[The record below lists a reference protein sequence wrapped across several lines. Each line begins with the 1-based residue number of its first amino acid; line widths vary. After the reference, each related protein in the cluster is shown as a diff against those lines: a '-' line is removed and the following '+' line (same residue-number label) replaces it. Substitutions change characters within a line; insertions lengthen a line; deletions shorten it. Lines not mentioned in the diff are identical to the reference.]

1 MSTRRAHSQ
10 APLSQERFMCSS
22 EFAELRGIS
31 GMAVAKRCAL
41 LVSPAKQ
48 QLLWWIQAMSL
59 SNRGLELLVADL
71 LSAFPER
78 LGTFSMHKFG
88 ITAGKIYKPSEV
100 SEIRCELELPNAFQM
115 MVRADRAANEESVS
129 ARELQAQCR
138 SMALGESDSGS
149 NGSIGKLPL
158 EEFLV
163 ELCIDPR
170 LYIELT
176 EGAVSAARRGR
187 DPAEDEICERIG

>member
-59 SNRGLELLVADL
+59 SKHGLKRLVADL

-78 LGTFSMHKFG
+78 LGTFSVPKFG
-88 ITAGKIYKPSEV
+88 LTAGEG
-100 SEIRCELELPNAFQM
+100 
-115 MVRADRAANEESVS
+115 
-129 ARELQAQCR
+129 LQ
-138 SMALGESDSGS
+138 
-149 NGSIGKLPL
+149 
-158 EEFLV
+158 
-163 ELCIDPR
+163 
-170 LYIELT
+170 
-176 EGAVSAARRGR
+176 
-187 DPAEDEICERIG
+187 PAEGTE

>member
-1 MSTRRAHSQ
+1 MTTRRAHSQ

-59 SNRGLELLVADL
+59 SRHGLKRLVADL

-78 LGTFSMHKFG
+78 LSTGSMRRFG
-88 ITAGKIYKPSEV
+88 VTAGKVYKPAEV
-100 SEIRCELELPNAFQM
+100 
-115 MVRADRAANEESVS
+115 
-129 ARELQAQCR
+129 RELVAELRRRSVFEMIDGIVNKDSVPATQFQAECK
-138 SMALGESDSGS
+138 SMALGVSDSGT
-149 NGSIGKLPL
+149 
-158 EEFLV
+158 
-163 ELCIDPR
+163 D
-170 LYIELT
+170 
-176 EGAVSAARRGR
+176 
-187 DPAEDEICERIG
+187 